1 MEYKFIYMELTTSY
15 LRALMVKMRISS
27 LTRLFKFLPFP
38 KMLNINF
45 IILLG
50 KRKYNVRD

>member
-1 MEYKFIYMELTTSY
+1 MECKFIYMESTASY
-15 LRALMVKMRISS
+15 LRALMIKMRISS
-27 LTRLFKFLPFP
+27 LTRLLKFLPFP

-50 KRKYNVRD
+50 KRK